1 MRRRAGFTLIELLVV
16 IAIIAVLIALLLP
29 AVQQA
34 REAARRTQ
42 CKNNLKQI
50 GLALHNYHDT
60 NGILPVEDSVCS
72 GKRWSWIPM
81 ILPYVDQTP
90 LYNSLNF
97 SVASYQTV
105 NLPYLQKTY
114 SAFLCPSD
122 ALSASLREEENFA
135 APTYIV
141 SQADYSAV
149 IGDYINTTGVGNSPG
164 FGNTGCNVQARGL
177 ISRYASSA
185 RLRDVTDGLSN
196 TFAIGE
202 TIGALCITQS
212 WGTENFGTTAHPI
225 NFMNAS
231 LMSNIPS
238 GANPRWDES
247 VGFRSYHVGGTHFL
261 MGDGAVK
268 FVSENIDGTN
278 YRALASRGGGEVIG
292 DF

>member
-42 CKNNLKQI
+42 CKNNLKQL
-50 GLALHNYHDT
+50 GLALHNYHDSF
-60 NGILPVEDSVCS
+60 NMLPLEDPVCS

-81 ILPYVDQTP
+81 ILPYVDQGP
-90 LYNSLNF
+90 LYNSFDFNQASWQGTNF
-97 SVASYQTV
+97 Q
-105 NLPYLQKTY
+105 YLQKTFP
-114 SAFLCPSD
+114 AFLCPSD
-122 ALSASLREEENFA
+122 ALSAPLREEENFA
-135 APTYIV
+135 APTWIV
-141 SQADYSAV
+141 AQADYSAV
-149 IGDYINTTGVGNSPG
+149 IGDYINGTGVGNAPAY
-164 FGNTGCNVQARGL
+164 GNTACYVQPRGM
-177 ISRYASSA
+177 ISRFASSA

-196 TFAIGE
+196 TFAVGE

-212 WGTENFGTTAHPI
+212 WATENFGTTAHPI

-231 LMSNIPS
+231 LISSIPT

-247 VGFRSYHVGGTHFL
+247 IGFRSYHVGGAHFL
-261 MGDGAVK
+261 MGDGSVK

-278 YRALASRGGGEVIG
+278 YRALASRG
-292 DF
+292 

>member
-1 MRRRAGFTLIELLVV
+1 MRRRTGFTLIELLVV

-50 GLALHNYHDT
+50 GLALHNYHDSF
-60 NGILPVEDSVCS
+60 NMLPLEDPVCS

-81 ILPYVDQTP
+81 ILPYVDQAP
-90 LYNSLNF
+90 LYNSFNF
-97 SVASYQTV
+97 SQASWQGT
-105 NLPYLQKTY
+105 NFQYLQKSY
-114 SAFLCPSD
+114 PAFLCPSD
-122 ALSASLREEENFA
+122 ALSAPLREEENFA
-135 APTYIV
+135 APTWIV

-149 IGDYINTTGVGNSPG
+149 IGDYINGTGVGNAPAY
-164 FGNTGCNVQARGL
+164 GNTGCYVQPRGM

-196 TFAIGE
+196 TFAVGE

-212 WGTENFGTTAHPI
+212 WGPENFGTTAHPI

-231 LMSNIPS
+231 LMSNIPT

-247 VGFRSYHVGGTHFL
+247 IGFRSYHVGGAHFL

-278 YRALASRGGGEVIG
+278 YRALASRGGGEVVG